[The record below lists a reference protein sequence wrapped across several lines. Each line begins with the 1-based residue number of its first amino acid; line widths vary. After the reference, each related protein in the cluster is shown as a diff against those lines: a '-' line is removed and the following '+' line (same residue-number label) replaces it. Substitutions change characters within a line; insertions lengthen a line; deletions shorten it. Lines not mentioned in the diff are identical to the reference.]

1 MGHEMLNKPSMTSFA
16 ALMFLPAVC
25 LAALASPGVPRR
37 LSVTACQ
44 NTRDVTIVTKPQ
56 FRDMRKPN
64 IELADRNG
72 RLVAEQMYT
81 YLDFKY
87 DGKTYS
93 AWWKSRTTPAP
104 VGLFA
109 NIRYRFIVRL
119 TEGNPRC
126 AIIEIREGKRLIWK
140 NPKFE

>member
-1 MGHEMLNKPSMTSFA
+1 MNKPLLTISTVF
-16 ALMFLPAVC
+16 LLLPA
-25 LAALASPGVPRR
+25 SS
-37 LSVTACQ
+37 LSTPANFGLTRSVAVTASQ
-44 NTRDVTIVTKPQ
+44 KTKDVTIVTRPP
-56 FRDMRKPN
+56 FRQELRRE

-87 DGKTYS
+87 GGKTYS

-109 NIRYRFIVRL
+109 NVRYRFIIRL
-119 TEGNPRC
+119 IGTSPRC
-126 AIIEIREGKRLIWK
+126 EVIKIWIGRK
-140 NPKFE
+140 LLWSNPKFEE

>member
-1 MGHEMLNKPSMTSFA
+1 MGNEMFNKLSMTSFT
-16 ALMFLPAVC
+16 ALILLSAVC
-25 LAALASPGVPRR
+25 LSASGSLRAPRR
-37 LSVTACQ
+37 LSIAVCQ
-44 NTRDVTIVTKPQ
+44 TTSDVTIVTKPQ
-56 FRDMRKPN
+56 FRNVLKRN
-64 IELADRNG
+64 IELADQNG

-87 DGKTYS
+87 GGKTYS

-119 TEGNPRC
+119 TVSNPRC
-126 AIIEIREGKRLIWK
+126 AIIEIWEGKRLIWK